1 MTRRAEPRKN
11 DQGKWLKNGA
21 AAKSGLNRAI
31 LDKGWHQFESFLKY
45 KAERAGKAIFKV
57 SAYQTSQECAA
68 CSHTHP
74 DNRISQSS
82 FHCGIC
88 GHTANADLNAA
99 EVIKKRAIR
108 YILDSGSELSKKGV
122 LFSGTGRGATL
133 KSRAA
138 KVSRVRGNEASKKTQ
153 QKPVGFAVEALPL

>member
-1 MTRRAEPRKN
+1 VFFLRGLPLLLDICLRKN

-21 AAKSGLNRAI
+21 AAKSGLNCAI
-31 LDKGWHQFESFLKY
+31 LDKGWHQFERFLKY

-74 DNRISQSS
+74 DNCISQSS

-88 GHTANADLNAA
+88 LQPQRCQPPLHH
-99 EVIKKRAIR
+99 RAKQR
-108 YILDSGSELSKKGV
+108 NFY
-122 LFSGTGRGATL
+122 TG
-133 KSRAA
+133 
-138 KVSRVRGNEASKKTQ
+138 
-153 QKPVGFAVEALPL
+153 